1 MGSRCPTVVLCTP
14 YFVVPSPCCRD
25 DATRQMWSETMFSM
39 VWCFQCGASF
49 DEDVAECAECGVATF
64 PSPPQSA
71 EEVGGPDDEQIAYEF
86 HEWAYDARNGLEAEL
101 RALGLEHAWLGPTL
115 IVCEADEE
123 EVDKAVEKIL
133 RARLP
138 NLDKGI
144 PAVVYE
150 LGDYD
155 DTQKADVMSEL
166 LSEGIAHEVDY
177 AGNLVVGEADEEVV
191 DALFDLMINA
201 AAQRQF
207 GPGLP
212 GVEPYQVLEALFFS
226 SDRLRRNTSDT
237 KAVEDFAIAHD
248 QVVQLSLPWGYDA
261 EFWRAMLDGA
271 DGLREALVAGPD
283 PTEGDA
289 AAKQAA
295 TDLRD
300 LLRRFM

>member
-1 MGSRCPTVVLCTP
+1 MDG
-14 YFVVPSPCCRD
+14 
-25 DATRQMWSETMFSM
+25 M
-39 VWCFQCGASF
+39 VWCFQCGAPY
-49 DEDVAECAECGVATF
+49 DDDVSECVECGVATF
-64 PSPPQSA
+64 STPPQPA
-71 EEVGGPDDEQIAYEF
+71 EEVGGPDDEQFAYEF

-115 IVCEADEE
+115 IVREADEQ
-123 EVDKAVEKIL
+123 EVDQAVEGVL
-133 RARLP
+133 RAQLP
-138 NLDKGI
+138 AFDKSL

-155 DTQKADVMSEL
+155 DDQKADVLSEL

-191 DALFDLMINA
+191 DALFDRMINA

-237 KAVEDFAIAHD
+237 KAVEDFAVAHD

-261 EFWRAMLDGA
+261 EFWRAMLEA
-271 DGLREALVAGPD
+271 SDGLREALVAGPD

-289 AAKQAA
+289 PAQQAA
-295 TDLRD
+295 TALRD

>member
-1 MGSRCPTVVLCTP
+1 
-14 YFVVPSPCCRD
+14 
-25 DATRQMWSETMFSM
+25 MFGM
-39 VWCFQCGASF
+39 VWCFQCGAPF
-49 DEDVAECAECGVATF
+49 DDDVLECAECGVATF
-64 PSPPQSA
+64 PSPPQPA
-71 EEVGGPDDEQIAYEF
+71 EEVGGPDEEQLAYEF

-123 EVDKAVEKIL
+123 AVDQAVEGVL

-138 NLDKGI
+138 RLDKSK

-155 DTQKADVMSEL
+155 DAHKADILSEL
-166 LSEGIAHEVDY
+166 LSDGIAHEVDY
-177 AGNLVVGEADEEVV
+177 AGNLEVCEADEEAV
-191 DALFDLMINA
+191 DALFDRLA
-201 AAQRQF
+201 SAVAQRQF

-212 GVEPYQVLEALFFS
+212 GVEPYEVLEALFFS
-226 SDRLRRNTSDT
+226 ADRLRRNTSDS
-237 KAVEDFAIAHD
+237 KAVEDFAISHD

-261 EFWRAMLDGA
+261 DFWRSMLDAA

-289 AAKQAA
+289 AAEQAA
-295 TDLRD
+295 EALRE
-300 LLRRFM
+300 LLRRYM

>member
-1 MGSRCPTVVLCTP
+1 MDG
-14 YFVVPSPCCRD
+14 
-25 DATRQMWSETMFSM
+25 M
-39 VWCFQCGASF
+39 VWCFQCGAAY
-49 DEDVAECAECGVATF
+49 DDDVSECAECGVATF
-64 PSPPQSA
+64 PSPPQPA
-71 EEVGGPDDEQIAYEF
+71 DEVGGSDDEQLAYEF
-86 HEWAYDARNGLEAEL
+86 HEWTYGARNGLEAAL
-101 RALGLEHAWLGPTL
+101 RAEELEHAWLGPTL

-123 EVDKAVEKIL
+123 AVDQAVEQVL

-138 NLDKGI
+138 KLDKNL

-155 DTQKADVMSEL
+155 DAQKADVMSEL
-166 LSEGIAHEVDY
+166 LSEGIAHELDY
-177 AGNLVVGEADEEVV
+177 AGNPEVGEADEEVV
-191 DALFDLMINA
+191 DALFDRMINT
-201 AAQRQF
+201 AAQQQF

-237 KAVEDFAIAHD
+237 KAVKDFAIAHD

-283 PTEGDA
+283 PTDGDA
-289 AAKQAA
+289 PAEQAA
-295 TDLRD
+295 TALRD